1 MAQDIAALVLQMNAN
16 LSRFEKSM
24 AGMRATADKRLTEV
38 ERRALKADK
47 NLSRI
52 MGQAGQNMV
61 GSLKASLGAIAP
73 TLAAA
78 FSAQQVIRYADSYTN
93 LQNQLRSTGLAGQ
106 DLKRVED
113 ALYETANRNG
123 VQIDATAQLYTRAA
137 LARNALG
144 ASEGQL
150 LELVSGTTAALRV
163 QGVSAE
169 QASGPLLQLG
179 QALGGGKIQ
188 AEEFNSLIDGL
199 PVLLQ
204 AAASGSTRFGGDI
217 GKLREAVKAGEVSSK
232 EFFAALLA
240 GFPALEAQ
248 ATSST
253 QTVGQA
259 LQNLNNQLGRFVGQ
273 TDTSLSATARMAQ
286 GINLLADN
294 LDTVTLVV
302 GILAAVAGTKLVLSL
317 TAGSGA
323 MIVQSV
329 AAARLT
335 AFQIAMTASMTG
347 TTRAALISTT
357 AMRGFTAAIAA
368 NPIGAAIVAITA
380 LAAGVYLLNQRFS
393 ESAVASRELAA
404 QVETGN
410 AALGEYE
417 QAQIKARDASK
428 DSASAARENAAA
440 MREEAQAAIVAARAL
455 SAKRVAEAQEAV
467 VRAQEAARTAARR
480 EPRQNRSR
488 GEQEIARGSRFASDA
503 LFEEQNRAQARAGD
517 AVREQIRQEQEFSRI
532 SAGINLGGAVGTGS
546 TITDTDGKGK
556 GGSGPTPEEVA
567 AQREMLRLQGELALA
582 QAAGRENEARGIQR
596 QIDLINLTKTYTDAG
611 VESAADA
618 ARTQVAALA
627 AAEDIAREL
636 DKGEEEAQRRNDR
649 RQRSIDYQRAA
660 QDRQNEDLL
669 DELNLRS
676 EIARLSGDAAGL
688 RGLERE
694 ELIQSRVNDLLR
706 DKVGLITAADE
717 AAARSQATNEVDQ
730 LDAAGIIGGLGGRED
745 PAAVARAMYEEVDA
759 LRQQDLLSESEA
771 AQRRAQIN
779 AQYNEARLSNTRSM
793 LDLVASLQNS
803 SNKKLAALGKA
814 AAIAQATIDGVLAVQ
829 KALASAPPPMN
840 FIQAA
845 IVGAVAAANVASIA
859 GMADGGMVR
868 GTGGPR
874 QDNQLR
880 RLSVGEFVNNAAS
893 VRKNLPYLEAANA
906 GADLSKLIPGL
917 ANGGLVGTRVP
928 TISRGT
934 GARAGSSITFA
945 PTIDARGADT
955 AAVRRLERVLDEQRR
970 SFANDVNNVR
980 DKRAKFRLGKNSQL

>member
-16 LSRFEKSM
+16 LNRFEKSM

-38 ERRALKADK
+38 ERRAQKADK

-52 MGQAGQNMV
+52 MSQAGQNMV
-61 GSLKASLGAIAP
+61 GSLKNGLGGLAP

-137 LARNALG
+137 LSRKSLG

-150 LELVSGTTAALRV
+150 LALVSGTTAALRV

-248 ATSST
+248 AASAT

-259 LQNLNNQLGRFVGQ
+259 LTNLNNQLGRFVGQ
-273 TDTSLSATARMAQ
+273 TDTSLSATARLAQ

-323 MIVQSV
+323 MIAQSV

-347 TTRAALISTT
+347 TTRAALVSTT
-357 AMRGFTAAIAA
+357 AMRGFTAALVA
-368 NPIGAAIVAITA
+368 NPIGAVTVAVAA
-380 LAAGVYLLNQRFS
+380 LATGLFFLAQAQS
-393 ESAVASRELAA
+393 DAAVA
-404 QVETGN
+404 T
-410 AALGEYE
+410 
-417 QAQIKARDASK
+417 
-428 DSASAARENAAA
+428 
-440 MREEAQAAIVAARAL
+440 
-455 SAKRVAEAQEAV
+455 
-467 VRAQEAARTAARR
+467 
-480 EPRQNRSR
+480 
-488 GEQEIARGSRFASDA
+488 
-503 LFEEQNRAQARAGD
+503 RAQAQVQIESKGAATELEGLVKRLTGAND
-517 AVREQIRQEQEFSRI
+517 ADTASIRRNIAALIDRQRLYAQMKRNELLAEQAVERERQRERNDMAATSGAPASAFVDAYGQSTIKPEGLGPNGNPIDIGTVTEKVRELRAEADAADASVASMVQTVEAATAV
-532 SAGINLGGAVGTGS
+532 AGTTPTGTGS
-546 TITDTDGKGK
+546 
-556 GGSGPTPEEVA
+556 GGGRGGGRSGPSPEELA
-567 AQREMLRLQGELALA
+567 AQREMLRLQGDLARA
-582 QAAGRENEARGIQR
+582 QAEGRENEARGIQR

-611 VESAADA
+611 VENAADA

-636 DKGEEEAQRRNDR
+636 DKGEEAAQRRNDR

-917 ANGGLVGTRVP
+917 ANGGLIGTRVP
-928 TISRGT
+928 TISSAPGASAGT
-934 GARAGSSITFA
+934 SITFA

-955 AAVRRLERVLDEQRR
+955 AAVRRLEQVLDEQRR
-970 SFANDVNNVR
+970 SFANDVNSVR
-980 DKRAKFRLGKNSQL
+980 ERRAKYRKGGR

>member
-52 MGQAGQNMV
+52 MSQAGQNMV
-61 GSLKASLGAIAP
+61 GSLKTSLGAIAP

-137 LARNALG
+137 LSRKSLG

-150 LELVSGTTAALRV
+150 LALVSGTTAALRV

-248 ATSST
+248 AASAT

-259 LQNLNNQLGRFVGQ
+259 LTNLNNQLGRFVGQ
-273 TDTSLSATARMAQ
+273 TDTSLSATARLAQ

-323 MIVQSV
+323 MIAQSV

-347 TTRAALISTT
+347 TTRAALVSTT
-357 AMRGFTAAIAA
+357 AMRGFTAALVA
-368 NPIGAAIVAITA
+368 NPIGAVTVAVAA
-380 LAAGVYLLNQRFS
+380 LATGLLFLAQAQS
-393 ESAVASRELAA
+393 DAAVA
-404 QVETGN
+404 T
-410 AALGEYE
+410 
-417 QAQIKARDASK
+417 
-428 DSASAARENAAA
+428 
-440 MREEAQAAIVAARAL
+440 
-455 SAKRVAEAQEAV
+455 
-467 VRAQEAARTAARR
+467 
-480 EPRQNRSR
+480 
-488 GEQEIARGSRFASDA
+488 
-503 LFEEQNRAQARAGD
+503 RAQARVQEESKGAATELEGLIKKLTGANDADTASIRRNIAALIDRQRLYAQMKRNEFLEAKAEDRARVTRLYENADRYGLSDPIDEYGRTIPRPGVMGPNGNPVDVSDTSETQTLRAVADAADAAVDSMLQTVAAATEVAG
-517 AVREQIRQEQEFSRI
+517 ATTPTS
-532 SAGINLGGAVGTGS
+532 TGS
-546 TITDTDGKGK
+546 
-556 GGSGPTPEEVA
+556 GGGGGRSGPSPEELA
-567 AQREMLRLQGELALA
+567 AQREMLRLQGDLARA
-582 QAAGRENEARGIQR
+582 QAEGRENEARGIQR

-611 VESAADA
+611 VENAADA

-636 DKGEEEAQRRNDR
+636 DKGEEAAQRRNDR

-917 ANGGLVGTRVP
+917 ANGGLIGTRVP
-928 TISRGT
+928 TISSAPGASAGT
-934 GARAGSSITFA
+934 SITFA

-955 AAVRRLERVLDEQRR
+955 AAVRRLEQVLDEQRR
-970 SFANDVNNVR
+970 SFANDVNSVR
-980 DKRAKFRLGKNSQL
+980 ERRAKYRKGGR